1 MAGRGRCTSRIL
13 LGGLDHGRSC
23 GPQSWTRW
31 VQWRV
36 HGLPAG
42 TSLAAT
48 DCLTEGRIRSARPKA
63 RPYKLRDGGGLY
75 VLITPKGAKQWR
87 LRYTLCGE
95 ALLRVYGRYLIR
107 DSRYMADKG

>member
-1 MAGRGRCTSRIL
+1 LRPAVVDKMGT
-13 LGGLDHGRSC
+13 
-23 GPQSWTRW
+23 
-31 VQWRV
+31 V
-36 HGLPAG
+36 AG